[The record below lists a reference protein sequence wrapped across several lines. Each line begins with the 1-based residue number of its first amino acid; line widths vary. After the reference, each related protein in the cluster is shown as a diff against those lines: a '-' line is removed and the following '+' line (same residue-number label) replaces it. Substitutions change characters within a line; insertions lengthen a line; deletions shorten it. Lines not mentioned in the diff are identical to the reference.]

1 MSINPDFTSHS
12 LISKY
17 EPSRRNLAKS
27 DEFAVDLAKSDPSK
41 LRFEYINIEISK
53 YNLRPI

>member
-27 DEFAVDLAKSDPSK
+27 DEFAVDLAKSDRLQELPTCQLQK
-41 LRFEYINIEISK
+41 TIT
-53 YNLRPI
+53 NLQFK

>member
-27 DEFAVDLAKSDPSK
+27 DEFAVDLAKSDRLPGNEK
-41 LRFEYINIEISK
+41 
-53 YNLRPI
+53 